1 MRARYSRMSH
11 MYPGT
16 SSRRMR
22 GVHAGMTPA
31 EKQEVDR
38 PRDSRCP
45 PGADVRGGHGVSFS
59 YPSGS
64 LRLEARAAFGA
75 ELDVALRARKVSA
88 EFVGRVL
95 GVEGVHGAGLAQGQ
109 LAPLPETAQRLAA
122 LLKWPGAYPLAVAAR
137 TATCL
142 SCGSSFVDRSNAPGR
157 FCGPQCRKVRLKSR
171 NRALSGAAGRA
182 PRAGGSR
189 PHGGHARLLQER

>member
-1 MRARYSRMSH
+1 
-11 MYPGT
+11 
-16 SSRRMR
+16 
-22 GVHAGMTPA
+22 MTPA

-95 GVEGVHGAGLAQGQ
+95 GVEGVHGAGLAQ
-109 LAPLPETAQRLAA
+109 R
-122 LLKWPGAYPLAVAAR
+122 
-137 TATCL
+137 ATCAA
-142 SCGSSFVDRSNAPGR
+142 SGD
-157 FCGPQCRKVRLKSR
+157 
-171 NRALSGAAGRA
+171 GAA
-182 PRAGGSR
+182 AGG
-189 PHGGHARLLQER
+189 PAQVAGCVPAGGGGADRNLPQLRQLVR